1 MSEKNRK
8 FILSAIAVLVMSL
21 LAGYLIFAWTEPSQN
36 PPGGNVPAPINVGS
50 QEQIKS
56 GTIGAYYFK
65 VLGWDAVYGSFDTG
79 GGVNRP
85 FHLIGTYHG
94 WDPYGVYIAG
104 YNYYNN
110 SSVSQARKVYV
121 GGGGM
126 ERLTVDLGSGNVG
139 IGTTGPGEKLDV
151 QGGGIKVENF
161 KIRPIS
167 GTELGLYDSGGNL
180 ILIFD
185 QGI

>member
-1 MSEKNRK
+1 MSERIQK
-8 FILSAIAVLVMSL
+8 FILSTAGVLAMSIL
-21 LAGYLIFAWTEPSQN
+21 VSYLVFAWTEPSQN
-36 PPGGNVPAPINVGS
+36 PPQGNVPAPINVGS
-50 QEQIKS
+50 AEQTKS

-65 VLGWDAVYGSFDTG
+65 VLGWDAVYGSLDIG

-121 GGGGM
+121 GGGGT
-126 ERLTVDLGSGNVG
+126 ERLTIDLNTGNVG
-139 IGTTGPGEKLDV
+139 IGTTTPGEKLDV
-151 QGGGIKVENF
+151 QGGGIKVGNF
-161 KIRPIS
+161 KIGPIS